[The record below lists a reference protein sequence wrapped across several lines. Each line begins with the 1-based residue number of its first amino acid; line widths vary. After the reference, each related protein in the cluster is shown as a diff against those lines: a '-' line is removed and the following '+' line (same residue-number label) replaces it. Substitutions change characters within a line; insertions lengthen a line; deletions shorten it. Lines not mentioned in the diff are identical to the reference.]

1 MYKKYRIFGSLNITL
16 EREKVSSVLEMFFQE
31 KLSVRD

>member
-1 MYKKYRIFGSLNITL
+1 MNKKYRIFGILNVPL
-16 EREKVSSVLEMFFQE
+16 GREKVSSVLEMFFQE

>member
-1 MYKKYRIFGSLNITL
+1 MKKKCRIFGSLNINL
-16 EREKVSSVLEMFFQE
+16 EREKVGSVLEKFFQE